1 MTVEKI
7 IRAGRKRPLFQPQAE
22 TTREVSLGVSEVERM
37 LPHRDPMR
45 LVDGISLVDFE
56 QGCVR
61 GFVQISEDDPVFAGH
76 FPGDPVYPGVL
87 LLEAIGQLGICLQHL
102 LATRRAEVDE
112 RDTPRRVRLL
122 KVTHAM
128 FQGAV
133 RPGERVDLIAK
144 SLEESDY
151 VSSCA
156 GQVVVGDDVR
166 ALAVYEVFNL
176 EE

>member
-1 MTVEKI
+1 MTLEKI
-7 IRAGRKRPLFQPQAE
+7 IRAGRRRSLFAPHAE
-22 TTREVSLGVSEVERM
+22 TTHEVSLGVSAVERM
-37 LPHRDPMR
+37 LPHREPMR
-45 LVDGISLVDFE
+45 LVDGISLIDFE

-61 GFVQISEDDPVFAGH
+61 GFLNVSKDDPVFAGH

-102 LATRRAEVDE
+102 LSTRRVEVDE
-112 RDTPRRVRLL
+112 RDSPRRVRLL

-144 SLEESDY
+144 SLDESDF
-151 VSSCA
+151 VSSCV
-156 GQVVVGDDVR
+156 GQVVVEDDIR